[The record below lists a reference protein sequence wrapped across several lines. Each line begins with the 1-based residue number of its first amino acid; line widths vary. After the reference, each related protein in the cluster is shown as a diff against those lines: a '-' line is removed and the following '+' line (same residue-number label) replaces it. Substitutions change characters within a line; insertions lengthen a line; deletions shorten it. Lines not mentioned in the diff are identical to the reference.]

1 MYVFDDLGIALFEHK
16 IFFTFVAQLAQV
28 FSRSHSFATLLCFQ
42 CLLNTVMFEH
52 LVVAEDVDVDD
63 GLGQGGGEGGQ
74 EPGHQ
79 QPGHVPAQGT
89 KWNQTLIGADFT

>member
-1 MYVFDDLGIALFEHK
+1 
-16 IFFTFVAQLAQV
+16 
-28 FSRSHSFATLLCFQ
+28 
-42 CLLNTVMFEH
+42 MFEH

-89 KWNQTLIGADFT
+89 KWNQTLRNNLKKI